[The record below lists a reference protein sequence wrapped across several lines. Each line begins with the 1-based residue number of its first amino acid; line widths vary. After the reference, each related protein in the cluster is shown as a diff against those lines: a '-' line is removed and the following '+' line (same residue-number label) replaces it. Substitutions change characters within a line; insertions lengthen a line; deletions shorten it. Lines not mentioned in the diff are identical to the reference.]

1 MTIIQKTVREIGCAT
16 LLVAV
21 AFIPASATA
30 AATQNFVTVTLPKGV
45 SIELPRNWVVLSNN
59 QQITLDTSVESRL
72 DLSGINKL
80 PSELAFAANLYD
92 DRGRT
97 LAILNIRYYP
107 ELGLSQADARRVTS
121 QDLKELDSEL
131 KQNITKAVQS
141 LGMSITSWNGTTKA
155 EINGIT
161 VFVTEYRRASFRGSG
176 NFRVRLVRV
185 FAGNESFTL
194 TVSYLESASMLLQP
208 ITDRIIRSMK
218 LASVV
223 PMKKQ
228 QGLSSF
234 ISDVYGEELILVLIV
249 SLFWTWG
256 IGLAPA
262 VLIRFVIMRRP
273 ITKLSA
279 IVTVAIWWA
288 AMLIVGNALGSQNG
302 PRTALVLVAIA
313 SYAILRKG
321 GKNSAG
327 FERTA

>member
-155 EINGIT
+155 EII
-161 VFVTEYRRASFRGSG
+161 
-176 NFRVRLVRV
+176 
-185 FAGNESFTL
+185 ES
-194 TVSYLESASMLLQP
+194 
-208 ITDRIIRSMK
+208 RII
-218 LASVV
+218 
-223 PMKKQ
+223 
-228 QGLSSF
+228 
-234 ISDVYGEELILVLIV
+234 
-249 SLFWTWG
+249 
-256 IGLAPA
+256 
-262 VLIRFVIMRRP
+262 
-273 ITKLSA
+273 
-279 IVTVAIWWA
+279 
-288 AMLIVGNALGSQNG
+288 
-302 PRTALVLVAIA
+302 
-313 SYAILRKG
+313 
-321 GKNSAG
+321 
-327 FERTA
+327 